1 MQLIYI
7 SQVGVEIVRGALALF
22 VQHEFG
28 IRAVFIVCADK
39 QKRYIRND
47 SEISVAAELAF
58 KLIAQIS
65 FSSFKNF
72 ADVPLG
78 SGYSMLTYL
87 PTSALSLFTFGKPS
101 T

>member
-39 QKRYIRND
+39 QKRHIRND
-47 SEISVAAELAF
+47 SEISVAKVSE
-58 KLIAQIS
+58 S
-65 FSSFKNF
+65 RYHNNSG
-72 ADVPLG
+72 VLG
-78 SGYSMLTYL
+78 D
-87 PTSALSLFTFGKPS
+87 AI
-101 T
+101 

>member
-1 MQLIYI
+1 M
-7 SQVGVEIVRGALALF
+7 RGALALF

-39 QKRYIRND
+39 QKRHIRND

-65 FSSFKNF
+65 FF
-72 ADVPLG
+72 VV
-78 SGYSMLTYL
+78 
-87 PTSALSLFTFGKPS
+87 
-101 T
+101 